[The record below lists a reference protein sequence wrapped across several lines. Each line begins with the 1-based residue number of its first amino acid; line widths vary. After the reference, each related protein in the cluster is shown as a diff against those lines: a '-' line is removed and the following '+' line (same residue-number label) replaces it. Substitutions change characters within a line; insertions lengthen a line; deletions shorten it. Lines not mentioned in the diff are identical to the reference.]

1 MSGSWPVIVLGG
13 TGYVGGEM
21 LRLVAAHPEL
31 ELGAAVSTS
40 RAGGLLAESFAHLGP
55 CYPEARFVSFDAAIE
70 GLADA
75 PHWIVL
81 SAAPHGASAAMV
93 ARLLDAAEAA
103 GVALTVVDASADFR
117 FNDADAFA
125 SVYRQP
131 HAAPARLPEFHCAVP
146 EHSGSIDTPHAAHP
160 GCFATTMLL
169 AIVPLVKAGACSGPF
184 YVSAVTGST
193 GAGRTPR
200 DTTHHPVRQSNLFA
214 YLPLA
219 HRHAPEVR
227 ALAQAAT
234 GRDIDL
240 KFVPHSGPF
249 ARGIHATIFCAR
261 AGAGAGDGL
270 AGQVDVGAHG
280 AAERIL
286 GGAGKDIAVPS
297 ETGTRRAASEFN
309 TARNNNAAAA
319 ELRALFNDYYA
330 DSQFVRVGSTPPRVK
345 DIAGSNYAQ
354 LSVAVDGD
362 TIVVCSVLDNLV
374 KGAAGGSIQWVN
386 RLLGLPESLG
396 LTAPAAGWV

>member
-1 MSGSWPVIVLGG
+1 MSGPWPVIVLGG

-55 CYPEARFVSFDAAIE
+55 CYPEARFVSFDTAIE
-70 GLADA
+70 GLGGA
-75 PHWIVL
+75 PHWVVL

-117 FNDADAFA
+117 FSDADAFA
-125 SVYRQP
+125 AVYKQP
-131 HAAPARLPEFHCAVP
+131 HSAPGRLPEFHCAVP
-146 EHSGSIDTPHAAHP
+146 EHSGNIDAPHAAHP

-169 AIVPLVKAGACSGPF
+169 AIVPLVQAGACSGPF

-227 ALAQAAT
+227 ALAKAAT
-234 GRDIDL
+234 GRDINL

-249 ARGIHATIFCAR
+249 ARGIHATVFCAR
-261 AGAGAGDGL
+261 ADGD
-270 AGQVDVGAHG
+270 
-280 AAERIL
+280 AAE
-286 GGAGKDIAVPS
+286 VQ
-297 ETGTRRAASEFN
+297 
-309 TARNNNAAAA
+309 
-319 ELRALFNDYYA
+319 ALLADYYS

-345 DIAGSNYAQ
+345 DVVGSNYAQ